1 MTRTGDPQSRLAALL
16 DALERE
22 LLAAQTDE
30 MRDAWHRT
38 GRAHKIALQEV
49 RALLDEA
56 IAASDEG
63 PSETL
68 PLDTRTWLDRRHVVS
83 RELRATPHGAH
94 HANAVPWGSR
104 RH

>member
-1 MTRTGDPQSRLAALL
+1 MTRTSNPQSRLAALL

-38 GRAHKIALQEV
+38 GRAHKIALREV

-56 IAASDEG
+56 IAGSEEG
-63 PSETL
+63 LSATL
-68 PLDTRTWLDRRHVVS
+68 PPDTRTGLDRRLVVS
-83 RELRATPHGAH
+83 RELRAAAHGDH

-104 RH
+104 QH

>member
-22 LLAAQTDE
+22 ILAAQPDE
-30 MRDAWHRT
+30 IRDAWHGT
-38 GRAHKIALQEV
+38 GRAREIALQEV

>member
-1 MTRTGDPQSRLAALL
+1 MTRTSNPQSRLAALL

-56 IAASDEG
+56 AASDEG
-63 PSETL
+63 RSETL
-68 PLDTRTWLDRRHVVS
+68 PLDTRTWLDRLHVVS
-83 RELRATPHGAH
+83 RELRATPNAAH

>member
-1 MTRTGDPQSRLAALL
+1 MTRTGDPQSRLAALV

-22 LLAAQTDE
+22 ILAAQPDE
-30 MRDAWHRT
+30 IRDAWHGT
-38 GRAHKIALQEV
+38 GRARAIALQEV